1 MRCAPSHRRFP
12 LALDRLVARERLED
26 NNNNNNN
33 NEFVLVSFWRHI
45 NVVDYRH
52 ACVDEEQGEG
62 GQAGREKD
70 VGKIAVRPLVVAGQ
84 GQFFC
89 ESPIQSSI

>member
-1 MRCAPSHRRFP
+1 MRAVPPPLLFL

-26 NNNNNNN
+26 HNN

-45 NVVDYRH
+45 NGVEYRH

-62 GQAGREKD
+62 GQAGREN
-70 VGKIAVRPLVVAGQ
+70 GA
-84 GQFFC
+84 
-89 ESPIQSSI
+89 